1 MKLKIVVGSLAL
13 LGLASHALAQAQS
26 SPQRITVT
34 GSSIK
39 RIAVEGA
46 LPVQVIRRAD
56 LEREGISNA
65 EQLVMMLSSNGN
77 GADSLASNADV
88 VSGAARGSN
97 GLSAA
102 NLRGQGSTSTLVL
115 LNGRRLAAHGLN
127 GSAVDLNQIPFGAI
141 ERIEVLKDGAS
152 AVYGTDAIGG
162 VINFILRTDFQG
174 LNVEGFVDVPQRG
187 GGEIYSTKLLG
198 GLGNLEAD
206 GFNLMGAMSFRQNK
220 LLRGNQ
226 RSFVNTF
233 QPNRG
238 LSVDTR
244 GAPHATIQPLG
255 VTTATTINPFTT
267 TGTIINTAGTSPFV
281 PGSTTVRASG
291 GINVLDLP
299 GGAGCGSIDG
309 MAPYDDRIWDF
320 PEAQFACAWDTGRAA
335 VLQQPVESIDGV
347 LRGSMKLAGAHLAT
361 LEIVASQV
369 DSAKRFSNLQ
379 LIPNTTTQN
388 FAFPRTSS
396 NAAVYDDIFNRAVA
410 VFPTLEARRGQPIG
424 YRWRCMDCGPREIE
438 TTARTGR
445 AFLGAEG
452 PLMGW
457 DYRTGISYAFSD
469 VSSQLGSGYYYR
481 NTLRDAVTGAVVV
494 NGLVDALNRGNI
506 NPFLFA
512 GQSQSTQALADL
524 QAASARGVRLY
535 GGKYETTQA
544 DFAVSGQVAT
554 LPAGAVLAA
563 VGLDARQEKY
573 SFKGDGRATTQ
584 RPVIIAAP
592 FDDGNA
598 VAIKRDIYA
607 LYAEVMVP
615 VIKGL
620 EVTGALRHDR
630 YSDFGSTTNP
640 KVSFVYKPNT
650 MFLVRGSYNEAFRA
664 PNFNQLYNTR
674 STPTLYS
681 GRDIADP
688 LNCPGGVPNTGLP
701 GCAALTTLTSTT
713 SGNPNL
719 QPETAK
725 QASVGFI
732 WEPLPSFS
740 VGMDWWRI
748 ERTAR
753 IQQPSER
760 DVIDNAAAFAT
771 RLQRDPVTGL
781 LQNLDLAWANIG
793 DAVTEGLE
801 LNLRGGGLALGGR
814 WSAALDGSYLIDRK
828 SRRGAASP
836 FGASEIG
843 KFSFTGDLALR
854 WKHTASASFSQ
865 GSWTGT
871 LSQTYRSGYL
881 DQVLPGVA
889 SGRIV
894 PPDWKAKVDEYIT
907 YNTSLAYSGIKNVAV
922 TVGIKNLFDRDPPFA
937 VTYDSASGAGSSWE
951 PRVADPRGRAYTL
964 RVEYKFF

>member
-1 MKLKIVVGSLAL
+1 MRLKTIVSSLVL
-13 LGLASHALAQAQS
+13 LGMASHVVAQGTA
-26 SPQRITVT
+26 PDQRVTIT

-39 RIAVEGA
+39 RIASEGA
-46 LPVQVIRRAD
+46 LPLQVIRRAE

-65 EQLVMMLSSNGN
+65 EQLVMMLSSNGT
-77 GADSLASNADV
+77 GADNLASNADV

-141 ERIEVLKDGAS
+141 ERVEVLKDGAS

-174 LNVEGFVDVPQRG
+174 LNVEGFVDIPQER
-187 GGEIYSTKLLG
+187 GGEIYTAKLLG
-198 GLGNLEAD
+198 GVGSLQND
-206 GFNLMGAMSFRQNK
+206 GFNVMGAISFRQNK
-220 LLRGNQ
+220 ALRGGQ

-244 GAPHATIQPLG
+244 GTPHATILPLG
-255 VTTATTINPFTT
+255 ASTATTINGFTT
-267 TGTIINTAGTSPFV
+267 TGTIINSNATAPFL

-299 GGAGCGSIDG
+299 GGAGCSSRDG
-309 MAPYDDRIWDF
+309 MAPYDVRLWDF
-320 PEAQFACAWDTGRAA
+320 PEAEFACAWDTGRAA
-335 VLQQPVESIDGV
+335 VLQQPLESVDAL
-347 LRGSMKLAGAHLAT
+347 LRGSMTLAGSHLVSM
-361 LEIVASQV
+361 EFVGSQV
-369 DSAKRFSNLQ
+369 DTAKRFSNLQ
-379 LIPNTTTQN
+379 LIPNTSTQN
-388 FAFPRTSS
+388 FAFPRTTS

-410 VFPTLEARRGQPIG
+410 VFPALEARRGQPIG
-424 YRWRCMDCGPREIE
+424 YRWRCMDCGTREIE

-445 AFLGAEG
+445 AFVGAEG

-469 VSSQLGSGYYYR
+469 VSSTLGSGYYYR
-481 NTLRDAVTGAVVV
+481 NTLRDSSGTVTV

-506 NPFLFA
+506 NPFLFT
-512 GQSQSTQALADL
+512 GQSQSAQALSDL
-524 QAASARGVRLY
+524 QSASARGVTLY

-544 DFAVSGQVAT
+544 DFSVSGQVAK

-573 SFKGDGRATTQ
+573 SFKGDGRPAGQ
-584 RPVIIAAP
+584 RPVIIAAA

-598 VAIKRDIYA
+598 VTIKRDITAVYT
-607 LYAEVMVP
+607 EVIVP
-615 VIKGL
+615 VIKGM
-620 EVTGALRHDR
+620 EITGALRHDR

-640 KVSFVYKPNT
+640 KVSILYKPT
-650 MFLVRGSYNEAFRA
+650 ATFLVRSSYNEAFRA
-664 PNFNQLYNTR
+664 PNFNQLYNAPT
-674 STPTLYS
+674 TPGLYS
-681 GRDIADP
+681 GRDVADP
-688 LNCPGGVPNTGLP
+688 AICPGGIPNTALP
-701 GCAALTTLTSTT
+701 GCAALTTLTTTT

-725 QASVGFI
+725 QGSVGFV
-732 WEPLPSFS
+732 WEPIPAFS
-740 VGMDWWRI
+740 IGMDWWRI

-760 DVIDNAAAFAT
+760 DVIDNAAAFPS
-771 RLQRDPVTGL
+771 RLQRNAAGTLV
-781 LQNLDLAWANIG
+781 NLDLAWANIG
-793 DAVTEGLE
+793 DAITEGVE
-801 LNLRGGGLALGGR
+801 VNLRGGGVAMGGR
-814 WSAALDGSYLIDRK
+814 WSAALDGTYLLERK

-854 WKHTASASFSQ
+854 WKHTASTTFSM
-865 GSWTGT
+865 GSWTGAF
-871 LSQTYRSGYL
+871 SQTYRSGYL

-894 PPDWKAKVDEYIT
+894 PPDWKPKVDEYIT
-907 YNTSLAYSGIKNVAV
+907 YNASLAYSGIKN
-922 TVGIKNLFDRDPPFA
+922 TTLTLGIKNLFDKDPPFA
-937 VTYDSASGAGSSWE
+937 ITYDSGSGAGSSWE
-951 PRVADPRGRAYTL
+951 PRVADPRGRAFTL
-964 RVEYKFF
+964 RAEYKFF

>member
-1 MKLKIVVGSLAL
+1 MRLKTIVSSLVL
-13 LGLASHALAQAQS
+13 LGMASHVVAQGTA
-26 SPQRITVT
+26 PDQRVTIT

-39 RIAVEGA
+39 RIASEGA
-46 LPVQVIRRAD
+46 LPLQVIRRAE

-65 EQLVMMLSSNGN
+65 EQLVMMLSSNGT
-77 GADSLASNADV
+77 GADNLASNADV

-141 ERIEVLKDGAS
+141 ERVEVLKDGAS

-174 LNVEGFVDVPQRG
+174 LNVEGFVDIPQER
-187 GGEIYSTKLLG
+187 GGEIYTAKLLG
-198 GLGNLEAD
+198 GVGSLQND
-206 GFNLMGAMSFRQNK
+206 GFNVMGAISFRQNK
-220 LLRGNQ
+220 ALRGGQ

-244 GAPHATIQPLG
+244 GTPHATILPLG
-255 VTTATTINPFTT
+255 ASTATTINGFTT
-267 TGTIINTAGTSPFV
+267 TGTIINSNATAPFL

-299 GGAGCGSIDG
+299 GGAGCSSRDG
-309 MAPYDDRIWDF
+309 MAPYDVRLWDF
-320 PEAQFACAWDTGRAA
+320 PEAEFACAWDTGRAA
-335 VLQQPVESIDGV
+335 VLQQPLESVDAL
-347 LRGSMKLAGAHLAT
+347 LRGSMTLAGSHLVSM
-361 LEIVASQV
+361 EFVGSQV
-369 DSAKRFSNLQ
+369 DTAKRFSNLQ
-379 LIPNTTTQN
+379 LIPNTSTQN
-388 FAFPRTSS
+388 FAFPRTTS

-410 VFPTLEARRGQPIG
+410 VFPALEARRGQPIG
-424 YRWRCMDCGPREIE
+424 YRWRCMDCGTREIE

-445 AFLGAEG
+445 AFVGAEG

-469 VSSQLGSGYYYR
+469 VSSTLGSGYYYR
-481 NTLRDAVTGAVVV
+481 NTLRDSSGTVTV

-506 NPFLFA
+506 NPFLFT
-512 GQSQSTQALADL
+512 GQSQSAQALTDL
-524 QAASARGVRLY
+524 QSASARGVTLY

-544 DFAVSGQVAT
+544 DFSVSGQVAK

-573 SFKGDGRATTQ
+573 SFKGDGRPAGQ
-584 RPVIIAAP
+584 RPVIIAAA

-598 VAIKRDIYA
+598 VTIKRDITAVYT
-607 LYAEVMVP
+607 EVIVP
-615 VIKGL
+615 VIKGM
-620 EVTGALRHDR
+620 EITGALRHDR

-640 KVSFVYKPNT
+640 KVSILYKPT
-650 MFLVRGSYNEAFRA
+650 ATFLVRSSYNEAFRA
-664 PNFNQLYNTR
+664 PNFNQLYNAPT
-674 STPTLYS
+674 TPGLYS
-681 GRDIADP
+681 GRDVADP
-688 LNCPGGVPNTGLP
+688 AICPGGIPNTALP
-701 GCAALTTLTSTT
+701 GCAALTTLTTTT

-725 QASVGFI
+725 QGSVGFV
-732 WEPLPSFS
+732 WEPIPAFS
-740 VGMDWWRI
+740 IGMDWWRI

-760 DVIDNAAAFAT
+760 DVIDNAAAFPS
-771 RLQRDPVTGL
+771 RLQRNAAGTLV
-781 LQNLDLAWANIG
+781 NLDLAWANIG
-793 DAVTEGLE
+793 DAITEGVE
-801 LNLRGGGLALGGR
+801 VNLRGGGVAMGGR
-814 WSAALDGSYLIDRK
+814 WSAALDGTYLLERK

-854 WKHTASASFSQ
+854 WKHTASTTFSM
-865 GSWTGT
+865 GSWTGAF
-871 LSQTYRSGYL
+871 SQTYRSGYL

-894 PPDWKAKVDEYIT
+894 PPDWKPKVDEYIT
-907 YNTSLAYSGIKNVAV
+907 YNASLAYSGIKN
-922 TVGIKNLFDRDPPFA
+922 TTLTLGIKNLFDKDPPFA
-937 VTYDSASGAGSSWE
+937 ITYDSGSGAGSSWE
-951 PRVADPRGRAYTL
+951 PRVADPRGRAFTL
-964 RVEYKFF
+964 RAEYKFF

>member
-1 MKLKIVVGSLAL
+1 MRLKTIVSSLVL
-13 LGLASHALAQAQS
+13 LGMASHVVAQGTA
-26 SPQRITVT
+26 PDQRVTIT

-39 RIAVEGA
+39 RIASEGA
-46 LPVQVIRRAD
+46 LPLQVIRRAE

-65 EQLVMMLSSNGN
+65 EQLVMMLSSNGT
-77 GADSLASNADV
+77 GADNLASNADV

-141 ERIEVLKDGAS
+141 ERVEVLKDGAS

-174 LNVEGFVDVPQRG
+174 LNVEGFVDIPQER
-187 GGEIYSTKLLG
+187 GGEIYTAKLLG
-198 GLGNLEAD
+198 GVGSLQND
-206 GFNLMGAMSFRQNK
+206 GFNVMGAISFRQNK
-220 LLRGNQ
+220 ALRGGQ

-244 GAPHATIQPLG
+244 GTPHATILPLG
-255 VTTATTINPFTT
+255 ASTATTINGFTT
-267 TGTIINTAGTSPFV
+267 TGTIINSNATAPFL

-299 GGAGCGSIDG
+299 GGAGCSSRDG
-309 MAPYDDRIWDF
+309 MAPYDVRLWDF
-320 PEAQFACAWDTGRAA
+320 PEAEFACAWDTGRAA
-335 VLQQPVESIDGV
+335 VLQQPLESVDAL
-347 LRGSMKLAGAHLAT
+347 LRGSMTLAGSHLVSM
-361 LEIVASQV
+361 EFVGSQV
-369 DSAKRFSNLQ
+369 DTAKRFSNLQ
-379 LIPNTTTQN
+379 LIPNTSTQN
-388 FAFPRTSS
+388 FAFPRTTS

-410 VFPTLEARRGQPIG
+410 VFPALEARRGQPIG
-424 YRWRCMDCGPREIE
+424 YRWRCMDCGTREIE

-445 AFLGAEG
+445 AFVGAEG

-469 VSSQLGSGYYYR
+469 VSSTLGSGYYYR
-481 NTLRDAVTGAVVV
+481 NTLRDSSGTVTV

-506 NPFLFA
+506 NPFLFT
-512 GQSQSTQALADL
+512 GQSQSAQALTDL
-524 QAASARGVRLY
+524 QSASARGVTLY

-544 DFAVSGQVAT
+544 DFSVSGQVAK

-573 SFKGDGRATTQ
+573 NFKGDGRPAGQ
-584 RPVIIAAP
+584 RPVIIAAA

-598 VAIKRDIYA
+598 VTIKRDITAVYT
-607 LYAEVMVP
+607 EVIVP
-615 VIKGL
+615 VIKGM
-620 EVTGALRHDR
+620 EITGALRHDR

-640 KVSFVYKPNT
+640 KVSILYKPT
-650 MFLVRGSYNEAFRA
+650 ATFLVRSSYNEAFRA
-664 PNFNQLYNTR
+664 PNFNQLYNAPT
-674 STPTLYS
+674 TPGLYS
-681 GRDIADP
+681 GRDVADP
-688 LNCPGGVPNTGLP
+688 AICPGGIPNTALP
-701 GCAALTTLTSTT
+701 GCAALTTLTTTT

-725 QASVGFI
+725 QGSVGFV
-732 WEPLPSFS
+732 WEPIPAFS
-740 VGMDWWRI
+740 IGMDWWRI

-760 DVIDNAAAFAT
+760 DVIDNAAAFPS
-771 RLQRDPVTGL
+771 RLQRNAAGTLV
-781 LQNLDLAWANIG
+781 NLDLAWANIG
-793 DAVTEGLE
+793 DAITEGVE
-801 LNLRGGGLALGGR
+801 VNLRGGGVAMGGR
-814 WSAALDGSYLIDRK
+814 WSAALDGTYLLERK

-854 WKHTASASFSQ
+854 WKHTASTTFSM
-865 GSWTGT
+865 GSWTGAF
-871 LSQTYRSGYL
+871 SQTYRSGYL

-894 PPDWKAKVDEYIT
+894 PPDWKPKVDEYIT
-907 YNTSLAYSGIKNVAV
+907 YNASLAYSGIKN
-922 TVGIKNLFDRDPPFA
+922 TTLTLGIKNLFDKDPPFA
-937 VTYDSASGAGSSWE
+937 ITYDSGSGAGSSWE
-951 PRVADPRGRAYTL
+951 PRVADPRGRAFTL
-964 RVEYKFF
+964 RAEYKFF

>member
-1 MKLKIVVGSLAL
+1 MRLKTIVSSLVL
-13 LGLASHALAQAQS
+13 LGMASHVMAQT
-26 SPQRITVT
+26 PPGEQRVTIT

-39 RIAVEGA
+39 RIASEGA
-46 LPVQVIRRAD
+46 LPLQVIRRAE

-65 EQLVMMLSSNGN
+65 EQLVMMLSSNGTGSDN
-77 GADSLASNADV
+77 LASNADV

-141 ERIEVLKDGAS
+141 DRVEVLKDGAS
-152 AVYGTDAIGG
+152 AIYGTDAIGG
-162 VINFILRTDFQG
+162 VINFITRTDFQG
-174 LNVEGFVDVPQRG
+174 LNVEGFIDMPQRS
-187 GGEIYSTKLLG
+187 GGEIYTAKLLG
-198 GLGNLEAD
+198 GLGNLQSD
-206 GFNLMGAMSFRQNK
+206 GFNLMGAISFRQNK
-220 LLRGNQ
+220 TLRGDQ

-244 GAPHATIQPLG
+244 GTPHATILPLG
-255 VTTATTINPFTT
+255 ASTATTINGFTT
-267 TGTIINTAGTSPFV
+267 TGTIINSAATAPFV

-299 GGAGCGSIDG
+299 GGAGCSSRDG
-309 MAPYDDRIWDF
+309 MAPYDVRLWDF
-320 PEAQFACAWDTGRAA
+320 PEAEFACAWDTGRAA
-335 VLQQPVESIDGV
+335 VLQQPLESVDAL
-347 LRGSMKLAGAHLAT
+347 LRGSMTLAGSHLVS
-361 LEIVASQV
+361 LEFVGSQV
-369 DSAKRFSNLQ
+369 ESAKRFSNLQ

-388 FAFPRTSS
+388 FAFPRTTS

-410 VFPTLEARRGQPIG
+410 VFPALEARRGQPIG
-424 YRWRCMDCGPREIE
+424 YRWRCMDCGTREIE

-445 AFLGAEG
+445 AFVGAEG

-457 DYRTGISYAFSD
+457 DYRTGVSYAFSD
-469 VSSQLGSGYYYR
+469 VSSTLGSGYYYR
-481 NTLRDAVTGAVVV
+481 NTLRDSSGAVTV
-494 NGLVDALNRGNI
+494 NGIVDALNRGNI

-512 GQSQSTQALADL
+512 GQSQSAQALTDL
-524 QAASARGVRLY
+524 QAASARGVTLF

-544 DFAVSGQVAT
+544 DFSVSGQIAK

-573 SFKGDGRATTQ
+573 SFKGDGRPAGQ

-598 VAIKRDIYA
+598 VTIKRDITA
-607 LYAEVMVP
+607 LYTEVIVP
-615 VIKGL
+615 VIKGM
-620 EVTGALRHDR
+620 EITGALRHDR

-640 KVSFVYKPNT
+640 KVSFLYKPT
-650 MFLVRGSYNEAFRA
+650 ATFLVRSSYNEAFRA
-664 PNFNQLYNTR
+664 PNFNQLYNAPT
-674 STPTLYS
+674 TPTLYS
-681 GRDIADP
+681 GRDVADP
-688 LNCPGGVPNTGLP
+688 AVCPGGIPNTALP
-701 GCAALTTLTSTT
+701 GCAALTTLTTTT
-713 SGNPNL
+713 SGNPGL

-725 QASVGFI
+725 QGSVGFV
-732 WEPLPSFS
+732 WEPIPAFS
-740 VGMDWWRI
+740 IGVDWWRI

-760 DVIDNAAAFAT
+760 DVIDNAAAFPT
-771 RLQRDPVTGL
+771 RLQRNAAGTLV
-781 LQNLDLAWANIG
+781 NLDLAWANIG
-793 DAVTEGLE
+793 DAITEGLE
-801 LNLRGGGLALGGR
+801 INLRGGGVAMGGR
-814 WSAALDGSYLIDRK
+814 WSAAVDGTYLLERK

-854 WKHTASASFSQ
+854 WKHTASTSFST
-865 GSWTGT
+865 GPWTGT

-894 PPDWKAKVDEYIT
+894 PPDWKPKVDEYIT
-907 YNTSLAYSGIKNVAV
+907 YNASVAYTGIKNTTITLGV
-922 TVGIKNLFDRDPPFA
+922 KNLLDTDPPFA
-937 VTYDSASGAGSSWE
+937 VTYDSGSGAGSSWE
-951 PRVADPRGRAYTL
+951 PRVADPRGRAFTL

>member
-1 MKLKIVVGSLAL
+1 MRLKTIVSSLAL
-13 LGLASHALAQAQS
+13 LGLASHAMAQS
-26 SPQRITVT
+26 AAPEQRVTIT

-39 RIAVEGA
+39 RIASEGA
-46 LPVQVIRRAD
+46 LPLQVIRRAE

-65 EQLVMMLSSNGN
+65 EQLVMMLSSNGT
-77 GADSLASNADV
+77 GADNLASNADV

-141 ERIEVLKDGAS
+141 ERVEVLKDGAS
-152 AVYGTDAIGG
+152 AIYGTDAIGG

-174 LNVEGFVDVPQRG
+174 LNVEGFIDIPQNR
-187 GGEIYSTKLLG
+187 GGEIYTAKLLG
-198 GLGNLEAD
+198 GLGKLQSD
-206 GFNLMGAMSFRQNK
+206 GFNVMGAVSFRQNK
-220 LLRGNQ
+220 ALRGDQ

-244 GAPHATIQPLG
+244 GTPHATIVPLG
-255 VTTATTINPFTT
+255 ASTATTINGFTT
-267 TGTIINTAGTSPFV
+267 TGTIINSLATAPFV

-299 GGAGCGSIDG
+299 GGAGCSSRDG
-309 MAPYDDRIWDF
+309 MAPYDDRLWDF

-335 VLQQPVESIDGV
+335 VLQQPLESVDAL
-347 LRGSMKLAGAHLAT
+347 LRGSMTLAGSHLVS
-361 LEIVASQV
+361 LELVGSQV

-379 LIPNTTTQN
+379 LIPNTSTQN
-388 FAFPRTSS
+388 FAFPRTPS

-410 VFPTLEARRGQPIG
+410 VFPALEARRGQPIG
-424 YRWRCMDCGPREIE
+424 YRWRCMDCGTREIE

-445 AFLGAEG
+445 AFIGAEG
-452 PLMGW
+452 PLIGW

-469 VSSQLGSGYYYR
+469 VSSTLGSGYYYR
-481 NTLRDAVTGAVVV
+481 NTLRDSSGAVIV
-494 NGLVDALNRGNI
+494 NGIVDALNRGNI

-512 GQSQSTQALADL
+512 GQSQSAQALADL
-524 QAASARGVRLY
+524 QATSARGVTLY

-544 DFAVSGQVAT
+544 DFSVSGEVAT

-573 SFKGDGRATTQ
+573 SFKGDGRLAGQ

-598 VAIKRDIYA
+598 VTIKRDITA
-607 LYAEVMVP
+607 LYAEVIVP
-615 VIKGL
+615 VIRGM
-620 EVTGALRHDR
+620 EITGAVRHDR

-640 KVSFVYKPNT
+640 KVSFLYKPT
-650 MFLVRGSYNEAFRA
+650 TAFLVRASYNEAFRA
-664 PNFNQLYNTR
+664 PNFNQLYNAPT
-674 STPTLYS
+674 SPTLYS
-681 GRDIADP
+681 GRDVADP
-688 LNCPGGVPNTGLP
+688 ANCPGGIPNTSLP
-701 GCAALTTLTSTT
+701 GCAALTTLTTTT
-713 SGNPNL
+713 SGNLKL

-725 QASVGFI
+725 QSSVGFV
-732 WEPLPSFS
+732 WEPIPGFS
-740 VGMDWWRI
+740 VGVDWWHI

-760 DVIDNAAAFAT
+760 DVIDNAAAFPT
-771 RLQRDPVTGL
+771 RLQRNAAGTLV
-781 LQNLDLAWANIG
+781 NLDLSWANIG
-793 DAVTEGLE
+793 DALTEGLE
-801 LNLRGGGLALGGR
+801 VNLRGSGLAMGGR
-814 WSAALDGSYLIDRK
+814 WSAALDGTYLLERK

-854 WKHTASASFSQ
+854 WKHTASTSFSM
-865 GSWTGT
+865 GSWTGSF
-871 LSQTYRSGYL
+871 SQTYRSGYL

-894 PPDWKAKVDEYIT
+894 PPNWKPKVDEYIT
-907 YNTSLAYSGIKNVAV
+907 YNASVGYSGIKN
-922 TVGIKNLFDRDPPFA
+922 TTFTLGIKNLFDKDPPFA
-937 VTYDSASGAGSSWE
+937 ITYDSASGAGSSWE
-951 PRVADPRGRAYTL
+951 PRVASPRGRAFTL
-964 RVEYKFF
+964 RAEYRFF